1 MNQINQQ
8 MQDLNEE
15 SSQKSD
21 DDRKTIEEAMRKT
34 LQTFTPRGPQIEDLE
49 KDETLNQ
56 KEHNTSFD
64 ERQMSQNLKVP
75 MDTTQQFTKIN
86 TTNETNGSVHRMP
99 PKFLNEIRNLHKQ

>member
-8 MQDLNEE
+8 MQNLNEE
-15 SSQKSD
+15 SSQKSDD

-75 MDTTQQFTKIN
+75 MDTTQ
-86 TTNETNGSVHRMP
+86 
-99 PKFLNEIRNLHKQ
+99 